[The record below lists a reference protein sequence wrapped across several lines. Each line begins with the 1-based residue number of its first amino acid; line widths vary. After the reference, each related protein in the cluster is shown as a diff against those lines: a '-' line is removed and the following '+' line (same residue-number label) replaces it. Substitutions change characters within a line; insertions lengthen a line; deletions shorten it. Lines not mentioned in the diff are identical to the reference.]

1 LKYEEKEKYLKELI
15 EGNQSEFDFE
25 MIKLLSKDK
34 DNQIRYLVA
43 EAVGNLEQPK
53 LGEILYELLYDS
65 SYLVRIQAIQSIPDK
80 IDSKLWEK
88 IKDMSQKD
96 KNYLVRGYALG
107 AYSNYVE
114 FSDITSMR
122 EFVFDRL
129 DKEKYGF
136 NKIFAYSSLYMLGDE
151 RSIYPLIRMFD
162 SKNYRNK
169 CAVLNSLLDILNE
182 KNKDII
188 KQFVDKKNKNKFPN
202 SIQPLFDELV
212 EELAKL

>member
-1 LKYEEKEKYLKELI
+1 
-15 EGNQSEFDFE
+15 
-25 MIKLLSKDK
+25 M
-34 DNQIRYLVA
+34 
-43 EAVGNLEQPK
+43 
-53 LGEILYELLYDS
+53 
-65 SYLVRIQAIQSIPDK
+65 VRIQAIQSIPDK

>member
-1 LKYEEKEKYLKELI
+1 MKYEEKEKYLIELI

>member
-1 LKYEEKEKYLKELI
+1 MKYEEKEKYLKELI